1 MKVTKTKMA
10 GLMTV
15 EPSVFADTRGYFME
29 TYQRLRYKEAG
40 IDVHFIQDNLAFSRK
55 NILRG
60 LHYQSPHDQAKLVQ
74 VFQGEVFDVAVDIRR
89 GSPTFGQWFGTK
101 LSAENKV
108 QLFVPAGFAHGYC
121 VLSETALFHYKCSD
135 YYAPKCEGGVL
146 WSDPDVGITWP
157 LDKPI
162 LSDKDAA
169 SPRLKDVPLD
179 RLPEYTDG

>member
-1 MKVTKTKMA
+1 
-10 GLMTV
+10 
-15 EPSVFADTRGYFME
+15 
-29 TYQRLRYKEAG
+29 
-40 IDVHFIQDNLAFSRK
+40 
-55 NILRG
+55 
-60 LHYQSPHDQAKLVQ
+60 
-74 VFQGEVFDVAVDIRR
+74 VFDVAVDIRR